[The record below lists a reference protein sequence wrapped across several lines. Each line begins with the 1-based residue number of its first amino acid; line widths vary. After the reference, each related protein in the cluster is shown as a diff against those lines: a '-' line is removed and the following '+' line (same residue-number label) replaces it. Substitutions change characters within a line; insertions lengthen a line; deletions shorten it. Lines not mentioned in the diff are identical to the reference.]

1 MKKSFLLI
9 VLLAISQ
16 MLFAKPNPNYKSGNG
31 TIISSTEKNGIRT
44 TIRKCE
50 IADII
55 IGDLLDEE
63 YRTIYE
69 SYTFE
74 KSIGKLKDN
83 DSIDVLQVCTIEY
96 LNKPKNEWGNQ
107 AGEVWYKIQFEK
119 LTGYICVCKE
129 YIGKYS
135 DPYYEN
141 RYEILEEIKTSKK
154 WTVRKMEQT
163 VSVWVKLNV
172 RDKPGLEGKKIFM
185 LHNFEPGTRS
195 PQQNYEIVAI
205 TEETETID
213 GITDRWLKVQYAP
226 GKYGWIFGGYAS
238 VERGGPKYYI
248 PEWTVTFDLTWY

>member
-16 MLFAKPNPNYKSGNG
+16 MVFAKPNPNYKSGNG

-83 DSIDVLQVCTIEY
+83 DNINVLEVCTIE
-96 LNKPKNEWGNQ
+96 
-107 AGEVWYKIQFEK
+107 
-119 LTGYICVCKE
+119 
-129 YIGKYS
+129 
-135 DPYYEN
+135 
-141 RYEILEEIKTSKK
+141 
-154 WTVRKMEQT
+154 
-163 VSVWVKLNV
+163 
-172 RDKPGLEGKKIFM
+172 
-185 LHNFEPGTRS
+185 
-195 PQQNYEIVAI
+195 
-205 TEETETID
+205 
-213 GITDRWLKVQYAP
+213 
-226 GKYGWIFGGYAS
+226 
-238 VERGGPKYYI
+238 
-248 PEWTVTFDLTWY
+248 